1 LTSATTRSV
10 QIVLTAALLAAL
22 VACGPSYKRRFIETG
37 SKVEII
43 LRGQKGDG
51 GLVDQGFA
59 HPLDVSGVRV
69 THILAQLDVRDE
81 AAEGGERRP
90 AIPTNSLYDIGRAVS
105 LGLAKA
111 TPAEEVVVRSFRKAK
126 RLGIF
131 SKTYLTSLVIYA
143 QEDLLFVHVRHVD
156 WPIPKPDEPEPPEP
170 WVYRTNQSFKILPGD
185 AMTAVGPQEV
195 AVDWRDPV
203 FRKASSIR
211 MGPGGRIERR
221 VILMEMED
229 EPTAAELEQE
239 EERAGRLS
247 PQTLRELADLEEK
260 RLSGE
265 VSESQYKA
273 KRRAILAGEPTSP

>member
-1 LTSATTRSV
+1 MIPVTTRSLRV
-10 QIVLTAALLAAL
+10 AGVVAL
-22 VACGPSYKRRFIETG
+22 VVALAACGPSYKRRVIETG

-43 LRGQKGDG
+43 LRGEEGDED
-51 GLVDQGFA
+51 LVDQGFA
-59 HPLDVSGVRV
+59 HPIDVSGVRV

-81 AAEGGERRP
+81 AAEGGARRP

-111 TPAEEVVVRSFRKAK
+111 TPAEEVVVRSFRKTK

-131 SKTYLTSLVIYA
+131 SSKYLTSLVVYA
-143 QEDLLFVHVRHVD
+143 QDDLLFIHVRHVD
-156 WPIPKPDEPEPPEP
+156 WEIPKRDEGESPEP
-170 WVYRTNQSFKILPGD
+170 WVYRTYQSFKILPGD

-195 AVDWRDPV
+195 AVDWRDPI
-203 FRKASSIR
+203 FRKPTRIR

-239 EERAGRLS
+239 EERAGRLT
-247 PQTLRELADLEEK
+247 PQALRELADLEEE

-265 VSESQYKA
+265 ISESQYKA
-273 KRRAILAGEPTSP
+273 KRRAILAGEP

>member
-1 LTSATTRSV
+1 MVSITTRSV
-10 QIVLTAALLAAL
+10 QVALAAALLTAL
-22 VACGPSYKRRFIETG
+22 VACGASYKRRVIETG

-43 LRGQKGDG
+43 LRGEKGDE

-59 HPLDVSGVRV
+59 HPVEVSGVRV

-81 AAEGGERRP
+81 AAEGGARHP
-90 AIPTNSLYDIGRAVS
+90 AIPTDSLYDIGRAVS

-111 TPAEEVVVRSFRKAK
+111 TSAEEVVVRSFRKTK

-156 WPIPKPDEPEPPEP
+156 WPVPKPDEPDPPEP
-170 WVYRTNQSFKILPGD
+170 WVYRTYQSFKILPGD

-195 AVDWRDPV
+195 AVDWRDPI
-203 FRKASSIR
+203 FRKPTRIR
-211 MGPGGRIERR
+211 VGPGGRIERR
-221 VILMEMED
+221 VILMEMEE

-239 EERAGRLS
+239 EERAGRLT
-247 PQTLRELADLEEK
+247 PQALRELADLEEK

-265 VSESQYKA
+265 ISESQYKA
-273 KRRAILAGEPTSP
+273 KRRAILAGESTSP

>member
-1 LTSATTRSV
+1 LVTTRSLQV
-10 QIVLTAALLAAL
+10 ALAAALLAAL
-22 VACGPSYKRRFIETG
+22 VACGPSYKRRVLETG

-43 LRGQKGDG
+43 LRGEKGDG
-51 GLVDQGFA
+51 DLVDQGFA

-81 AAEGGERRP
+81 AAEGGARRP
-90 AIPTNSLYDIGRAVS
+90 AIPTNALYDIGRAVS

-111 TPAEEVVVRSFRKAK
+111 TSAEEVVVRSFRKTK

-131 SKTYLTSLVIYA
+131 GSTHLTSLIVYA
-143 QEDLLFVHVRHVD
+143 KEELLFVHVRHVD
-156 WPIPKPDEPEPPEP
+156 WEIPKRDEAEPPEP
-170 WVYRTNQSFKILPGD
+170 WVYRTNESFKILPGD

-195 AVDWRDPV
+195 AVDWRDPT

-229 EPTAAELEQE
+229 EPTAAEREQE
-239 EERAGRLS
+239 EEREGRLS
-247 PQTLRELADLEEK
+247 PDTLRELADLEEE

-265 VSESQYKA
+265 ISESQYKA
-273 KRRAILAGEPTSP
+273 RRRAILAGESTPP